1 MPVQRDPFYPSPPD
15 GLSESLVAFSS
26 TFGFYCLNFHCFPAE
41 EKGERITLHFS
52 GYLKRKG
59 TKKKKKFSP
68 ERKVLTLFWFF
79 FFFFLITCRGR
90 PRPLGWRGSSPSL
103 SACCIQARWRG
114 TTRVRPMGTN
124 LPFCSLPKA
133 SLIAVGPTLP
143 YRRSLPEGEG
153 TGRFKERKKEEKKE
167 EKARENIPFLSSS
180 SQCEAENQRERKKR
194 EHEREQKINKWPKP
208 ARKTLFLS
216 YQLLQGAI
224 HFIHCQVWLIAALFL
239 MRYNKGNIL

>member
-1 MPVQRDPFYPSPPD
+1 MLATHQVWQ
-15 GLSESLVAFSS
+15 
-26 TFGFYCLNFHCFPAE
+26 
-41 EKGERITLHFS
+41 
-52 GYLKRKG
+52 LKVC
-59 TKKKKKFSP
+59 TKKKALVREWKPSFELPRPTTLRGDGFMLLLRHASSERPFLSISPWWALRVTCGLLLHFWLLLFKLSLFSCRGEGRENHLTFLGLFKKKGNEKEKKILSWKESFN
-68 ERKVLTLFWFF
+68 VILIL

-153 TGRFKERKKEEKKE
+153 TGRFKERKKEEKKR
-167 EKARENIPFLSSS
+167 KQGKTFLFFPPAASARQKTRGKERRGSMKEN
-180 SQCEAENQRERKKR
+180 KK
-194 EHEREQKINKWPKP
+194 
-208 ARKTLFLS
+208 
-216 YQLLQGAI
+216 
-224 HFIHCQVWLIAALFL
+224 
-239 MRYNKGNIL
+239 

>member
-1 MPVQRDPFYPSPPD
+1 M
-15 GLSESLVAFSS
+15 
-26 TFGFYCLNFHCFPAE
+26 
-41 EKGERITLHFS
+41 
-52 GYLKRKG
+52 
-59 TKKKKKFSP
+59 
-68 ERKVLTLFWFF
+68 LFWLLI
-79 FFFFLITCRGR
+79 FFLITGLG
-90 PRPLGWRGSSPSL
+90 RPLGWRGSSPSL

-133 SLIAVGPTLP
+133 PLIAVGPTLP

-180 SQCEAENQRERKKR
+180 SQWEAENQRERKKR